1 MKKTILLVLA
11 LALGLTMEVAIADF
25 TFGIHDEI
33 GTQAY
38 GALVAWG
45 LNNEGQCNVPRGN
58 DFVAVSGGHW
68 HSLALRADGSLVSWG
83 IMSEAPS
90 GNDFVAIASGSGHNL
105 ALKADGSLT
114 AWGGTAYG
122 KTDVPEGNDFVAIAA
137 RTEHNLA
144 LRADG
149 SIVAWGLNNWGQ
161 CDVPE
166 GNDFIAISAGHSHSV
181 AQKAD
186 GSLVSWGQLTEV
198 PAGNDFV
205 IISAGPMHNLAL
217 RADGSLASA
226 GGNSGNV
233 PSGNYFVDVATGSWH
248 CLAIK
253 VDGSV
258 VAWGR
263 NLYGESD
270 VPRAL
275 SSRIKSKVVAIAGA
289 EGFHSLA
296 IVAAQ
301 PAWQGFYFNDF
312 ESIVGAEWSNG
323 KTDVTPAARPRG
335 FLGQFGDE
343 NVKLTLS
350 DLPTHTQATVSFDL
364 FILRSWDGNNQIHG
378 PDVCELKVN
387 EGPTLLHTTFA
398 NVPPDI
404 KDFNQAYPGDYPG
417 GDYLPYTGAAEIKT
431 LGYTEIPSPA
441 PDSVYRLSYTFAH
454 TESILRLDFSGQG
467 LQGIQ
472 DESWG
477 LDNVNV
483 TISPAV
489 DFDGA
494 VNPADFR
501 LIAHWKLDE
510 GSGITAYDSAGDNHG
525 NVYGAQWTTGQI
537 GGALSFDGADDYVDM
552 PWFNLTTNTVT
563 FVAWI
568 NGWKAGNW
576 AGIVYSRGPRG
587 SRSASGMECGSNN
600 TLHYTWNDNSE
611 ETWGWEGGPE
621 IPQNQWAMVALVIES
636 DKAAAYVYTDTGGLQ
651 VGVNNIPH
659 MSQTV
664 GNLKVGWDEH
674 RDSRRFSGKIDDV
687 RIYDRALSA
696 AEVAELAR

>member
-1 MKKTILLVLA
+1 MKKTILLVLV
-11 LALGLTMEVAIADF
+11 LAFGLTTQVAGAEP
-25 TFGIHDEI
+25 TFGTLNEI

-45 LNNEGQCNVPRGN
+45 LNNHGQCNVPRGN

-83 IMSEAPS
+83 SITEAPS

-105 ALKADGSLT
+105 AIKADGSLV
-114 AWGGTAYG
+114 AWGGTGYG

-137 RTEHNLA
+137 RAEHNLA
-144 LRADG
+144 LKADG

-205 IISAGPMHNLAL
+205 AISAGPMHNLAL

-226 GGNSGNV
+226 GGNSEWHEGNV
-233 PSGNYFVDVATGSWH
+233 PAGNDFVEIATGSWH

-253 VDGSV
+253 ADGSV

-263 NLYGESD
+263 NLHGECD
-270 VPRAL
+270 VPRIISARKKSNAL
-275 SSRIKSKVVAIAGA
+275 AIAGA

-296 IVAAQ
+296 IIAAQ
-301 PAWQGFYFNDF
+301 PAWQGLYFNDF
-312 ESIVGAEWSNG
+312 EDIVGAEWSSG
-323 KTDVTPAARPRG
+323 KTDVTPSARPRG
-335 FLGQFGDE
+335 FLGQFGNE
-343 NVKLTLS
+343 TITLTLGN
-350 DLPTHTQATVSFDL
+350 LPAHTQATVSFDL

-378 PDVCELKVN
+378 PDVWQLKVD

-431 LGYTEIPSPA
+431 LGYTEIQAPA
-441 PDSVYRLSYTFAH
+441 PDSVYRLSFTFAH
-454 TESILRLDFSGQG
+454 NESILRLDFSGQG

-483 TISPAV
+483 RISLAADLTGDGKV
-489 DFDGA
+489 DIEDWT
-494 VNPADFR
+494 V
-501 LIAHWKLDE
+501 LIEHWGQDE
-510 GSGITAYDSAGDNHG
+510 PSVDIAPPPFGD
-525 NVYGAQWTTGQI
+525 
-537 GGALSFDGADDYVDM
+537 
-552 PWFNLTTNTVT
+552 
-563 FVAWI
+563 
-568 NGWKAGNW
+568 
-576 AGIVYSRGPRG
+576 GIVDEKDLELLMRYWQ
-587 SRSASGMECGSNN
+587 
-600 TLHYTWNDNSE
+600 T
-611 ETWGWEGGPE
+611 E
-621 IPQNQWAMVALVIES
+621 IP
-636 DKAAAYVYTDTGGLQ
+636 
-651 VGVNNIPH
+651 
-659 MSQTV
+659 
-664 GNLKVGWDEH
+664 
-674 RDSRRFSGKIDDV
+674 
-687 RIYDRALSA
+687 
-696 AEVAELAR
+696 